1 MATISALLAFAA
13 CEVLLWSGLEKLRN
27 RVPLAQ
33 TVSALTG
40 SPTFASRVAIIVPGF
55 ELATV
60 GAVVLG
66 APAYVAS
73 AMFVALGVTFATAGA
88 WAWRTGRVIPCA
100 CFGSTA
106 GRLGL
111 RQVGALAL
119 WLLAAWATLHLG
131 SFTVGERLTV
141 FTCGVVGLA
150 AARAVPAMRG
160 YVAARHDRR
169 ALVGGR

>member
-1 MATISALLAFAA
+1 MATTSALIAFAA
-13 CEVLLWSGLEKLRN
+13 CAVLLWSGLEKLRN
-27 RVPLAQ
+27 RVPLTE

-60 GAVVLG
+60 GVVVLG
-66 APAYVAS
+66 APAYLAS
-73 AMFVALGVTFATAGA
+73 AMFVALGVTFAIAGA
-88 WAWRTGRVIPCA
+88 WAWRTGRIIPCA
-100 CFGSTA
+100 CLGGTA

-111 RQVGALAL
+111 RQAGAMPL
-119 WLLAAWATLHLG
+119 WLLAAWAALHLG
-131 SFTVGERLTV
+131 SFTVPERLAV
-141 FTCGVVGLA
+141 FTWGVFGLG

-160 YVAARHDRR
+160 YIAARHDRR

>member
-1 MATISALLAFAA
+1 MATTSAVLAFAA
-13 CEVLLWSGLEKLRN
+13 CAVLLWSGLEKLRN
-27 RVPLAQ
+27 RAPLAQ

-40 SPTFASRVAIIVPGF
+40 SPTFASRVAITVPSF

-60 GAVVLG
+60 GVVVLG
-66 APAYVAS
+66 APAYLAS

-106 GRLGL
+106 GRLGV
-111 RQVGALAL
+111 RQVGAMPL

-131 SFTVGERLTV
+131 SFAVHERLAALTW
-141 FTCGVVGLA
+141 GIVGLG
-150 AARAVPAMRG
+150 AARAIPAMRG
-160 YVAARHDRR
+160 LIAARHDRR
-169 ALVGGR
+169 ALAGGK